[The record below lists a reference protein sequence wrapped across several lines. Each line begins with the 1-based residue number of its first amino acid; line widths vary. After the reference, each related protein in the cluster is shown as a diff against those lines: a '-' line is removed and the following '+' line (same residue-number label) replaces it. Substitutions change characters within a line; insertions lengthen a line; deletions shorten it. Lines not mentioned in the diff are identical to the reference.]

1 MLFQAKEGLLLSF
14 PNSPLLNLRWKEG
27 SQLPE
32 SPPTLH
38 FLSRPTYRHRPHVC
52 VGGQASHLDSV
63 SVSIKAEQTKS
74 SLGTHG
80 AFLALSFMYFLGKL
94 NTLKEAA
101 RWRPLQGV
109 N

>member
-63 SVSIKAEQTKS
+63 SVSIKAEQTLDDEKQS
-74 SLGTHG
+74 WDPRCLPCPVFYVLPWETEH
-80 AFLALSFMYFLGKL
+80 
-94 NTLKEAA
+94 
-101 RWRPLQGV
+101 P
-109 N
+109 